1 MVAFLDR
8 VRARAGIATRAEVA
22 TENSVPTASGLASSA
37 SGFAALA
44 LAASRAA
51 GLQLSQSELSEL
63 ARLGSG
69 SAARSIFGGFV
80 EMARGERAD
89 GRDAVASPLA
99 LRDDGPPWD
108 LRLVVAITAAGEK
121 AEGSTSA
128 MDRTAR
134 TSPFFPA
141 WVASVPADLA
151 EARAAIA
158 AHDLARLGAVAERSA
173 LRMHATALA
182 ADPAIVYWNGATVA
196 AIHATRALARTR
208 HRRLLHHRRRSARQ
222 GAVRPGRRRR
232 RGRGAGERARRAA
245 DHRRVTGARRAARR
259 HAPLRAA
266 RTRRPGAGCA
276 SEERAVRTTLRGS
289 PVVAAP
295 GKVFLVGE
303 YGVLEG
309 GTSVLAAVNR
319 VAVGEFIPELDA
331 GSPLV
336 AQAVKTTLAA
346 LGEKG
351 SALPAGSV
359 WIDTGAFAAGGE
371 GDDGGGVRKLGL
383 GSSAA
388 TAACAVGAVLEMAGL
403 PIAGHRDLAFSLA
416 ESAHRAWQGG
426 AGSGADVAAA
436 VYGGVLQFTRPGG
449 GAPVVRNI
457 PGGLG
462 TLQLVV
468 FSSPTAVSTTQPDP
482 LDARVRR
489 ARARPLRR
497 AAGAGARGRGALRPV
512 AGVATRARDDRVAA
526 RGGAGADHA
535 RRRRRGSDR
544 DPALRARGR
553 DRRGARRRGQALGR
567 GRRRR
572 RRRAV
577 RRSARRR

>member
-1 MVAFLDR
+1 
-8 VRARAGIATRAEVA
+8 
-22 TENSVPTASGLASSA
+22 
-37 SGFAALA
+37 
-44 LAASRAA
+44 
-51 GLQLSQSELSEL
+51 
-63 ARLGSG
+63 
-69 SAARSIFGGFV
+69 
-80 EMARGERAD
+80 
-89 GRDAVASPLA
+89 
-99 LRDDGPPWD
+99 
-108 LRLVVAITAAGEK
+108 
-121 AEGSTSA
+121 
-128 MDRTAR
+128 
-134 TSPFFPA
+134 
-141 WVASVPADLA
+141 
-151 EARAAIA
+151 
-158 AHDLARLGAVAERSA
+158 
-173 LRMHATALA
+173 
-182 ADPAIVYWNGATVA
+182 
-196 AIHATRALARTR
+196 
-208 HRRLLHHRRRSARQ
+208 
-222 GAVRPGRRRR
+222 
-232 RGRGAGERARRAA
+232 
-245 DHRRVTGARRAARR
+245 
-259 HAPLRAA
+259 
-266 RTRRPGAGCA
+266 
-276 SEERAVRTTLRGS
+276 VRTTLRGS
-289 PVVAAP
+289 PVVTAP

-359 WIDTGAFAAGGE
+359 WIDTGAFAVGGE

-468 FSSPTAVSTTQPDP
+468 FSSPTAVSTTSQIHSMREFAEREP
-482 LDARVRR
+482 ARYDGLLAPVREAAER
-489 ARARPLRR
+489 FVQSLASQNARETIASLR
-497 AAGAGARGRGALRPV
+497 AAGLALTTLGDAAEVPIVTPPFARAAAIAAELGGGAKPSGAGGGDVGVALFPDREAALTFIQRISEERAPDGALQILDLKIDDNGLSRRT
-512 AGVATRARDDRVAA
+512 AGTAIREHNV
-526 RGGAGADHA
+526 
-535 RRRRRGSDR
+535 
-544 DPALRARGR
+544 
-553 DRRGARRRGQALGR
+553 
-567 GRRRR
+567 
-572 RRRAV
+572 
-577 RRSARRR
+577 